1 MYIKEIE
8 KPNISLPSPR
18 LGFSCLVLI
27 SQFCNH
33 HAERTNFARGSQC
46 FDITK
51 ESSVC
56 WRQTATKSYLTA
68 LSAIFLQGC
77 TIRHFL
83 KIPRQ
88 ALEPKPCFCTWWCIL
103 RIIVKLAC
111 LLTWFMATWFANFHW
126 QVHSWAIVGY
136 TKTRMGHEV

>member
-8 KPNISLPSPR
+8 KPR

-27 SQFCNH
+27 SQFRNH

-56 WRQTATKSYLTA
+56 WRETATKSYLTA
-68 LSAIFLQGC
+68 LSAIFC
-77 TIRHFL
+77 
-83 KIPRQ
+83 KA
-88 ALEPKPCFCTWWCIL
+88 ALSAIFSKYRGKPWNL
-103 RIIVKLAC
+103 SLAS
-111 LLTWFMATWFANFHW
+111 
-126 QVHSWAIVGY
+126 VHSGAFCALL
-136 TKTRMGHEV
+136 